1 MKRIMLLAGTAFL
14 YTGMVS
20 AAGLAEHHM
29 KQAGV
34 NCQSCHSTPS
44 KPIKVKDNEALENE
58 ACINCHGSLQELAEQ
73 AKEPLSPHNSHLIDL
88 SCTSCHA
95 GHKEPVMVCQTCHDS
110 FKSSFRMPFSTSDE
124 VADTFIF
131 PEVSQ
136 QAIDKAL
143 AAGPM
148 EQHELLIIGAGAAGH
163 AAAVSAR
170 QHGVKDV
177 VLLEKQPYIGGNG
190 MLAAG
195 GMASAETLTQAFR
208 GYKDSKE
215 LWYQDTM
222 KGGHDLNNPDMVYT
236 LVNNGS
242 SGIDWLMAL
251 GADMTSAASAGGHNA
266 ERLHRPSGGAKSG
279 PEIINTLKKAADRLG
294 VETRTNSKIIRLVQD
309 NQGKVT
315 GVLVQGKHT
324 GVHVLGAKAVVIA
337 SGGFARNNALVAKYR
352 PDLKGVDS
360 TNNPGNVG
368 DALTFA
374 TAIGVDT
381 VDVDQIQAFPTA
393 AAGKMV
399 ISGTARGAGAILLN
413 RDGDRFCDEMGPRD
427 KVSAS
432 IWAQPGKDAWL
443 VFDETV
449 FERLGQLRGM
459 LELGIIHKAVDAK
472 DLAAKTKMKAE
483 TVSAA
488 VERYNDFQANGKDN
502 DFGRKNMAD
511 DLHFPLYA
519 VQVKPAVHHTMGG
532 LKIGIDTKALGKD
545 GKPIVGLYAAGEVTG
560 GVHGANRLAGNAI
573 ADTIVFGRI
582 AGESVADFIKQTS
595 TENK

>member
-20 AAGLAEHHM
+20 AAGLAEHHI
-29 KQAGV
+29 KQAGAD
-34 NCQSCHSTPS
+34 CQSCHSQ
-44 KPIKVKDNEALENE
+44 PIEVKDNEARENQ
-58 ACINCHGSLQELAEQ
+58 ACISCHGSLQELAQQ
-73 AKEPLSPHNSHLIDL
+73 AKQPLSPHHSHLIDL
-88 SCTSCHA
+88 SCTSCHS

-110 FKSSFRMPFSTSDE
+110 FKSSFHIPFSASDK
-124 VADTFIF
+124 VADTYVF

-136 QAIDKAL
+136 QTIDKAL
-143 AAGPM
+143 AAGPV
-148 EQHELLIIGAGAAGH
+148 ERHELLVIGAGAAGH

-170 QHGVKDV
+170 QHGIKDV

-208 GYKDSKE
+208 GYQDSKA

-222 KGGHDLNNPDMVYT
+222 KGGHQLNNPDLVHT

-242 SGIDWLMAL
+242 AGIDWLMAL
-251 GADMTSAASAGGHNA
+251 GADMTSAASAGGHSA

-279 PEIINTLKKAADRLG
+279 PEIINTLKRAAEKLG
-294 VETRTNSKIIRLVQD
+294 VETRTNSKVIRLVED
-309 NQGKVT
+309 KQGRVT

-324 GVHVLGAKAVVIA
+324 GVHLLAAKAVVIA

-413 RDGDRFCDEMGPRD
+413 RDGARFCDEMGPRD
-427 KVSAS
+427 KVSEC

-459 LELGIIHKAVDAK
+459 LELGIIYKAVDAK
-472 DLAAKTKMKAE
+472 ELAAKTQMNAE
-483 TVSAA
+483 TAAAA
-488 VERYNDFQANGKDN
+488 VKRYNGFQASGKDS

-532 LKIGIDTKALGKD
+532 LKIATDTRALNKD
-545 GKPIVGLYAAGEVTG
+545 GKPIAGLYAAGEVTG

-582 AGESVADFIKQTS
+582 AGENVAEFIKQTA
-595 TENK
+595 TDNQ